1 MRVLWNGPLQF
12 SSTHKIFVS
21 LDLPI
26 VSKLYVLQADKDK
39 AIPDIEQYKLNLS
52 NLDNT
57 PANSLAQARAVRE
70 SELLNSSAR
79 SAHRELKKVLRQKW
93 KAAQDQENQENGV
106 PKQERKRP
114 AYGYVV
120 SPKDEYPKLDLGKP
134 NNSVKEISDML
145 AEKWKSITEEERA
158 GYKEIGKTQFQHKA
172 EKWNKALE
180 QIRAVLRLHN
190 HKHLLFLEWTNMQWC
205 WLRNTHIMNTAIDS
219 LALFIFIF
227 QLSFQI
233 VKN

>member
-1 MRVLWNGPLQF
+1 MILALRVLWNGPLQF

-26 VSKLYVLQADKDK
+26 VSKLYVLQAGKDK

-79 SAHRELKKVLRQKW
+79 SAYRELKKVLRQKW
-93 KAAQDQENQENGV
+93 KAAQDQENQESGV

-120 SPKDEYPKLDLGKP
+120 SQ
-134 NNSVKEISDML
+134 
-145 AEKWKSITEEERA
+145 R
-158 GYKEIGKTQFQHKA
+158 
-172 EKWNKALE
+172 
-180 QIRAVLRLHN
+180 
-190 HKHLLFLEWTNMQWC
+190 
-205 WLRNTHIMNTAIDS
+205 MNTQNLIWANQTIQWKR
-219 LALFIFIF
+219 L
-227 QLSFQI
+227 
-233 VKN
+233 VTC